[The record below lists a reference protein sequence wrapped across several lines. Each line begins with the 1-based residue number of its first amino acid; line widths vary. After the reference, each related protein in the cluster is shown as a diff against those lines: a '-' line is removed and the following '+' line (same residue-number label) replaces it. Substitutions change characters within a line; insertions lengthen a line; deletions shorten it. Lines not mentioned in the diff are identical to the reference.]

1 MKKHTKTARQGTTLA
16 ATALAATRGAG
27 SGMGGAGFGLVDPGT
42 SGTLELAGVIVG
54 GGGLGR
60 QLDGHGVGGGVF
72 GRDLPLVLDQ
82 GVAVGWG

>member
-1 MKKHTKTARQGTTLA
+1 MKKHTKTARHATTLT

-27 SGMGGAGFGLVDPGT
+27 SGMGGAGFGLVDPGA

-60 QLDGHGVGGGVF
+60 QLEGHGSGGGVF
-72 GRDLPLVLDQ
+72 GRDLPLVLGQ